1 MPLTRTALKLAPAL
15 AVGTRS
21 GLRTDNSWYRLIRA
35 DATRVRH
42 TMRQLVYYIAATFC
56 IFNLQFRQANGAEE
70 KVSQAGEFSIDNLFE
85 HGRYEASFN
94 NGVLFSPYIA
104 TYNRPTINYTMTEIQ
119 FGYMLTEFKE
129 TGFFRG
135 NFEVVGEGFG
145 SGIFAGAGSYI
156 AGLTLWAR
164 YNFVRPGCRLVP
176 YLQAGAG
183 LVSTDIDRGIVGQ
196 PFNFN
201 LDLGAGFRWFIRP
214 QWALNLEYRYQ
225 HISNAN
231 TGKRNLGIN
240 AQGPIL
246 GVSYLF

>member
-1 MPLTRTALKLAPAL
+1 MR
-15 AVGTRS
+15 
-21 GLRTDNSWYRLIRA
+21 RLFI
-35 DATRVRH
+35 
-42 TMRQLVYYIAATFC
+42 YIAATSFVL
-56 IFNLQFRQANGAEE
+56 NLQLSQANGAGN
-70 KVSQAGEFSIDNLFE
+70 QAPDAGAFSIDTLFGQ
-85 HGRYEASFN
+85 GRYEASFN
-94 NGVLFSPYIA
+94 NGVFFSPYIA
-104 TYNRPTINYTMTEIQ
+104 TYNRPTINYTITEIQ
-119 FGYMLTEFKE
+119 LGYMLTEFRD

-135 NFEVVGEGFG
+135 NFEVLGEGFG
-145 SGIFAGAGSYI
+145 SGIFAGPGSYI
-156 AGLTLWAR
+156 AGLTVWAR

-201 LDLGAGFRWFIRP
+201 LDLGAGVRWFIRP
-214 QWALNLEYRYQ
+214 RWALNLEYRYQ